1 MANDKTTK
9 YLAKGGTFTG
19 LKTGVHLTKGG
30 FSTWLKYSSLA
41 NQSKAGFLPV

>member
-19 LKTGVHLTKGG
+19 LKTG
-30 FSTWLKYSSLA
+30 
-41 NQSKAGFLPV
+41 FLPYQRRVFYLAKVQQSS